1 LIFLEGEF
9 AIFFAMS
16 IDEEEAA
23 EGGGTWKRL
32 WRAIGLSHKLNISV
46 L

>member
-1 LIFLEGEF
+1 
-9 AIFFAMS
+9 MS

-23 EGGGTWKRL
+23 EGGETWKRL
-32 WRAIGLSHKLNISV
+32 WRAIGLSHKLNVSV